1 MLIDVLFLNGFRH
14 CWIQGFEVS
23 ERCDFHHPGVETTS
37 TAVRLSVILS
47 LQGPSLKVIAGGFR
61 LDENGF
67 YFSRVLPEV
76 LNMSLTGFMESVSS
90 SELIAVSRRAGD
102 IHWPGHRPIVR
113 EGRWGQLW
121 TNHVD
126 LKGDTDMLLPAEE
139 EINAEQAT
147 RNCVYYIGINTS

>member
-1 MLIDVLFLNGFRH
+1 M
-14 CWIQGFEVS
+14 S

-37 TAVRLSVILS
+37 TAIRLSVILS

-113 EGRWGQLW
+113 EGR
-121 TNHVD
+121 
-126 LKGDTDMLLPAEE
+126 
-139 EINAEQAT
+139 
-147 RNCVYYIGINTS
+147 